1 MKNWVT
7 CLLMLF
13 TIACFGQTKSIKV
26 YFLYGSKPAKGYE
39 KKEKKRFGGING
51 GHVSIGVDKEVIG
64 FGPKGKF
71 HIFPKDKNRHSH
83 FTSESLATFA
93 KDSVG
98 DKYTTITI
106 PVTNEQYNKIKAIH
120 KGYCDR
126 APYDYAFTG
135 MRCAAASYDV
145 LSQIGVFKPKSK
157 SWMVNR
163 IFYPRRLRKRMLKM
177 AAEKGYK
184 VQAQPGRK
192 TRKWEK
198 D

>member
-7 CLLMLF
+7 CLLLLF
-13 TIACFGQTKSIKV
+13 TVACFGQTKSIKV
-26 YFLYGSKPAKGYE
+26 YFLYGSKPAKGF
-39 KKEKKRFGGING
+39 KGKEKKRFGGIHG
-51 GHVSIGVDKEVIG
+51 GHVSIGVDKEIIG

-71 HIFPKDKNRHSH
+71 HVFPKEKERHSH
-83 FTSESLATFA
+83 FTSESIGSFA

-98 DKYTTITI
+98 DKYTVITI
-106 PVTNEQYNKIKAIH
+106 PVTNEQYKKIKDIH
-120 KGYCDR
+120 SGYCS
-126 APYDYAFTG
+126 APPYDYAFTG

-145 LSQIGVFKPKSK
+145 LSQIGLFKPKSK
-157 SWMVNR
+157 NWMVNR

-177 AAEKGYK
+177 ATEKGYK
-184 VQAQPGRK
+184 IHKQPGRK